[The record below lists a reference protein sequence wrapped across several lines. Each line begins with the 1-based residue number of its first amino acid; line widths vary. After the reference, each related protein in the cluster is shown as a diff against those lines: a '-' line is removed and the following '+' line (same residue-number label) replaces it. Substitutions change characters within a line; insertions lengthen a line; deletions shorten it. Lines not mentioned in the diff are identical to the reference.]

1 MLKGKILECES
12 VQFSNGKNMYKVL
25 INVIYDNKTVLQR
38 IYQDKPLNVGSLYEL
53 NLFGSDDLKT
63 MKIRAD
69 KEVLN
74 TVDDSK
80 KGIFNK

>member
-1 MLKGKILECES
+1 MLKGKVLECES
-12 VQFSNGKNMYKVL
+12 VQFSNGKDMYKIL
-25 INVIYDNKTVLQR
+25 INVIYDNKTILQR
-38 IYQDKPLNVGSLYEL
+38 IYQDKSLTVGSLYEL

-63 MKIRAD
+63 IKIRVE